1 MLQQLAERISPRV
14 LHASRDALVQTR
26 RQLDEYFEHDRR
38 RFEIPLDWRLTSGFR
53 RAVLRATE
61 QIPYGQTASYR
72 DVATR
77 AGSPNAVR
85 AAGSALATNP
95 IPIVVPCHR
104 VAAQR
109 RWARPV
115 SRRPGCQGPAA
126 RSRGSGMSDRWD
138 IYDSPLG
145 GLTLTTG
152 ECGLTGIAFP
162 RAACSLDEDARDPA
176 ALAPVAEQLDQYFA
190 GERRRFDLALALT
203 GSAFQTR
210 IWERLLEIPYGTTM
224 TYGELA
230 LAVGR
235 PDIVRGV
242 AAAVGRT
249 PIPIVIPCHR
259 VLGAGGALTG
269 YGGGLHR
276 KRALLGLER
285 RGPAALG
292 VMAECGHRQLT
303 LL

>member
-1 MLQQLAERISPRV
+1 
-14 LHASRDALVQTR
+14 
-26 RQLDEYFEHDRR
+26 
-38 RFEIPLDWRLTSGFR
+38 
-53 RAVLRATE
+53 
-61 QIPYGQTASYR
+61 
-72 DVATR
+72 
-77 AGSPNAVR
+77 
-85 AAGSALATNP
+85 
-95 IPIVVPCHR
+95 
-104 VAAQR
+104 
-109 RWARPV
+109 
-115 SRRPGCQGPAA
+115 
-126 RSRGSGMSDRWD
+126 MSDRWD

-145 GLTLTTG
+145 SLTLTAG
-152 ECGLTGIAFP
+152 ARGLRGIAFP
-162 RAACSLDEDARDPA
+162 GAACPPDEGARDPA

-190 GERRRFDLALALT
+190 GERRSFDLTLALT
-203 GSAFQTR
+203 GSEFQTR
-210 IWERLLEIPYGTTM
+210 VWERLLEIPYGTTV